1 MVKNFIR
8 KQLKITG
15 LVLILI
21 SIFNLPTKASETT
34 KNSEEGQFNPA
45 ELIDHHIKDAH
56 DWHFFDLKDDS
67 GKTHPVS
74 LPLPVI
80 LWDNGL
86 HVFLSSK
93 FHHGHDVVESNG
105 NYYFNAHEH
114 IYKTDASGK
123 LTYDADGNITNAHPL
138 DLSITKNVAMLL
150 VNALL
155 MILVFSA
162 VARGYKKNAKS
173 APTGIQSLFEPII
186 VYVRDEIVKPNIG
199 SKYERYLPY
208 LLTLF
213 FFIWFGNLLGLLP
226 TAANL
231 TGNIAVTMMLAV
243 ASLVITVVSGR
254 KTYWMHILDPL
265 GNSMSWVQKFP
276 LYLILWPI
284 EIIGIFTKP
293 FSLMIRLFAN
303 ITAGHII
310 ILSILSLTFITQ
322 SLTVGVLSAVFASV
336 MNLLELFVA
345 LLQAYVFTLLSAMYF
360 GSAVEEHH

>member
-1 MVKNFIR
+1 MGNIFIR
-8 KQLKITG
+8 KHLKITG
-15 LVLILI
+15 LFLV
-21 SIFNLPTKASETT
+21 IFSVSSLPIVASEI
-34 KNSEEGQFNPA
+34 EGEAFNPS

-56 DWHFFDLKDDS
+56 DWHLWDSKDEN
-67 GKTHPVS
+67 GELHPVS
-74 LPLPVI
+74 IPLPII
-80 LWDNGL
+80 LIDGGL
-86 HVFLSSK
+86 QFFMSSK
-93 FHHGHDVVESNG
+93 FHHGHDVVESGG
-105 NYYFNAHEH
+105 NYYFNEHEH

-123 LTYDADGNITNAHPL
+123 IVRDAEGNVTNAHPF

-150 VNALL
+150 INAGVLL
-155 MILVFSA
+155 LVFLS
-162 VARGYKKNAKS
+162 VARGYKKNVGK
-173 APTGIQSLFEPII
+173 APSGIQSFFEPII
-186 VYVRDEIVKPNIG
+186 VYVRDDMVKPNIG
-199 SKYERYLPY
+199 PKYEKYLPY

-213 FFIWFGNLLGLLP
+213 FFIWFGNMLGLLP
-226 TAANL
+226 AAANM
-231 TGNIAVTMMLAV
+231 TGNIAITLTLAV
-243 ASLVITVVSGR
+243 ITFVITLLSGR

-265 GNSMSWVQKFP
+265 GNSMPWLAKFP

-345 LLQAYVFTLLSAMYF
+345 LLQAYVFTLLTAMYF
-360 GSAVEEHH
+360 GQAVEEHHH